1 MSLATYTVQDSFSGL
16 GSASVSCKSTDVATG
31 GGFSFT
37 SFKNAVLLASAP
49 TGNGRSWTVQV
60 AKDDNGGGNDGH
72 GAAIAATTPPAS
84 PAPSAEAKTY
94 GGNHGTSVSGT
105 VYVVCLKKS

>member
-1 MSLATYTVQDSFSGL
+1 MQDSFSGL
-16 GSASVSCKSTDVATG
+16 VRRPSSCKSTDVAT
-31 GGFSFT
+31 
-37 SFKNAVLLASAP
+37 AAASPSPRSRTPCCWPAAP

>member
-1 MSLATYTVQDSFSGL
+1 M
-16 GSASVSCKSTDVATG
+16 
-31 GGFSFT
+31 
-37 SFKNAVLLASAP
+37 
-49 TGNGRSWTVQV
+49 